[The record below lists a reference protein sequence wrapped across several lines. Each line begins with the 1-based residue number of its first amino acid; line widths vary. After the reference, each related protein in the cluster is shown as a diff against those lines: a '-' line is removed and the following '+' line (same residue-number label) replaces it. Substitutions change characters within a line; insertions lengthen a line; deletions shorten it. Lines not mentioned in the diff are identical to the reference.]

1 MEDKCQHPRLP
12 ALGDEV
18 IEREEFQDM
27 AMCVGGMKAGY
38 KQIYPSCLRSWLLSS
53 LLTIQWDLVIN
64 ISLETLI
71 FMLMYSSWHFNLLF
85 CVTEYLLYLE
95 YDLSA
100 FWFLMIS
107 FQTGSK
113 SSTCI
118 LPEALLKTKHTKIYL
133 LFLCTCFWLRDT
145 EPVEVDLCAWFCSV
159 FLYTK
164 PGQH

>member
-1 MEDKCQHPRLP
+1 MFKPIPALPFLCGSLFHWLKYKHVVERYFEKNWEVEDECQHPRLP

-71 FMLMYSSWHFNLLF
+71 FMLMYSS
-85 CVTEYLLYLE
+85 
-95 YDLSA
+95 
-100 FWFLMIS
+100 
-107 FQTGSK
+107 
-113 SSTCI
+113 
-118 LPEALLKTKHTKIYL
+118 
-133 LFLCTCFWLRDT
+133 
-145 EPVEVDLCAWFCSV
+145 
-159 FLYTK
+159 
-164 PGQH
+164 